1 MPLGVSK
8 GCEFKKRS
16 CGTHEDVAGTWDSI
30 RFSLSQGT
38 VFLEEILKIFPN
50 ALPRHKV
57 GQIISGDKNQM
68 PSGVP
73 DAQQMFTLTNTIA
86 LVAWVGL
93 VLFPGWRIVSSTLCA
108 VIVPGFLAALY
119 VGIIG
124 WRMSAGLGPRIE
136 MRDMATITGLQNLFK
151 NDWFFVA
158 AWTHY
163 LVFDMVVGAWVA
175 RDAVRLKIP
184 WLLRTASLVL
194 TFLSGPVGFLMYVVS
209 RGLLRQTCC
218 IEKGESESL
227 KAIATRLLSR

>member
-38 VFLEEILKIFPN
+38 VFLEEISKIFPN

-108 VIVPGFLAALY
+108 VIVPGFLAAL
-119 VGIIG
+119 
-124 WRMSAGLGPRIE
+124 
-136 MRDMATITGLQNLFK
+136 
-151 NDWFFVA
+151 FFVA